1 MRPVKVWWQEEGGPE
16 ECWIK
21 STREK
26 QGSGVSRNTTN
37 DTLLDCLE
45 PWNWKKKGKK
55 IRMSQKK
62 KHEERPMCV
71 VKMCEYL
78 CNAC

>member
-1 MRPVKVWWQEEGGPE
+1 MGTNQKQTVTAIHLFSEGSIE
-16 ECWIK
+16 
-21 STREK
+21 T
-26 QGSGVSRNTTN
+26 VMSRNTTN

-45 PWNWKKKGKK
+45 PWNWKEKGKK
-55 IRMSQKK
+55 IRMSPKK